1 MYMRILD
8 QIRKNH
14 GLEHAT
20 VAILLA
26 QNHEIR
32 AIAGNAMH
40 DGFFI
45 FADLD
50 TVALRS
56 ASEEALWRMQN
67 GESHLAVSP
76 FCGTNIVVG
85 AGLTSIAAILSI
97 KAARNLPRSIPR
109 VLSNSMLALLLAKP
123 LGNWVQAKY
132 STSSKVEKMQIGEI
146 RQYKIGNFVVHK
158 ITTVFQD

>member
-1 MYMRILD
+1 MHIVDR
-8 QIRKNH
+8 IRKNH

-20 VAILLA
+20 VAVLLA
-26 QNHEIR
+26 QNHKIR
-32 AIAGNAMH
+32 GIAGNALH
-40 DGFFI
+40 NGFFI
-45 FADLD
+45 LADLD
-50 TVALRS
+50 TVDIRN

-67 GESHLAVSP
+67 GESDLAVSP

-97 KAARNLPRSIPR
+97 KTARNFPHSIPR
-109 VLSNSMLALLLAKP
+109 VLSNSVLALLLAKP

-132 STSSKVEKMQIGEI
+132 STSWNVEKMQIGEI

-158 ITTVFQD
+158 ITTIFQD